1 MPRLRQPSEPL
12 PVHASTATRVV
23 ASDRVNGARGSIFA
37 FAIAADIQTQFLVES
52 VTVTLAGSAIGFVV
66 GIIIAEAGTA
76 GFRLWAHAPIYPVMH
91 FSTGLLAAGS
101 AVIVGL
107 IFGTYPAQSGRA
119 RARGCYRAGVG
130 AHSRRM
136 IVHHS
141 PACWSAD
148 PNRCEPTGP
157 VGHSLSG

>member
-12 PVHASTATRVV
+12 PVRASTATRVV
-23 ASDRVNGARGSIFA
+23 ASDPVLIGARGSIFA

-101 AVIVGL
+101 AVTVGL
-107 IFGTYPAQSGRA
+107 IFGTYPARRA
-119 RARGCYRAGVG
+119 AELAPVEAIAR
-130 AHSRRM
+130 
-136 IVHHS
+136 
-141 PACWSAD
+141 
-148 PNRCEPTGP
+148 E
-157 VGHSLSG
+157 